1 MLGVLGLE
9 CLQLFYPLLAI
20 HHIVFPAAENEFSCS
35 YVLCCRYLNHLRS
48 PRPLICMV
56 VVDVRN
62 VACAH
67 LKALDAKAG
76 PTSEVEKFILVVAR
90 KTDGHGVVL
99 RTLLGI
105 LIQLLVLSRKGRST
119 SHPRCTRRE
128 HRKLWAS
135 SSETCRIQLRA
146 FWISR

>member
-1 MLGVLGLE
+1 
-9 CLQLFYPLLAI
+9 
-20 HHIVFPAAENEFSCS
+20 
-35 YVLCCRYLNHLRS
+35 
-48 PRPLICMV
+48 MV

-105 LIQLLVLSRKGRST
+105 VIQLLVLSRKGRST

-128 HRKLWAS
+128 HRKLWAL